1 MLSEINTNLDDY
13 FGVLNFG
20 NFNLIGFDLKLT
32 KHIIRSNLNDLHV
45 FISDQKSRK
54 LRKEQRK

>member
-20 NFNLIGFDLKLT
+20 NFNLIGFDLKLIG
-32 KHIIRSNLNDLHV
+32 HIIRSNLNDLHV